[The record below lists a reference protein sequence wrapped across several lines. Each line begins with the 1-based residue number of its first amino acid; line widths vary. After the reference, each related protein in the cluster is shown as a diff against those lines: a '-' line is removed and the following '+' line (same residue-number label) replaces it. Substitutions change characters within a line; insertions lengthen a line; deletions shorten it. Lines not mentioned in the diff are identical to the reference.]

1 MKLRLIM
8 KMQRGQSR
16 RGGEDLIHRQIFKEE
31 FKRGDGGD
39 SGAIDGVGTCC
50 RADVE
55 AEKKMKSFR

>member
-8 KMQRGQSR
+8 KMQRRQSR
-16 RGGEDLIHRQIFKEE
+16 RGGEDLIHRQIVKEE

-39 SGAIDGVGTCC
+39 SGAID
-50 RADVE
+50 VE

>member
-1 MKLRLIM
+1 M
-8 KMQRGQSR
+8 KMQRRQSR
-16 RGGEDLIHRQIFKEE
+16 RGGEAEDLIHRQIFKEE

-55 AEKKMKSFR
+55 AEKKMKPFR